1 MKKIALLGDSIR
13 LLGYG
18 QKVAEMLSPEC
29 EVWQPDDNCR
39 FAAYTL
45 RGLFEWKENLEGCD
59 VIHWNNGLWDI
70 CELFDDG
77 PFTSPEAYVET
88 MKRIARILR
97 KYSKKVI
104 FATITPVTDANKYNR
119 NEVIKQYN
127 ELIVPELEK
136 MGVII
141 NDLHKTVWADL
152 DNLMSEDTLHLSEEG
167 VNVCAEQVA
176 ECIRNVLK

>member
-70 CELFDDG
+70 CDLFGDG
-77 PFTSPEAYVET
+77 PFTSLEVYVDT
-88 MKRIARILR
+88 MKRIARILQT
-97 KYSKKVI
+97 YSKKVV
-104 FATITPVTDANKYNR
+104 FATMTPVTEENPYNS
-119 NEVIKQYN
+119 NEVIKQFN
-127 ELIVPELEK
+127 EAVVPELEK

-141 NDLHKTVWADL
+141 NDLHKIVW
-152 DNLMSEDTLHLSEEG
+152 DNLEEYMHEDTLHLSQKG
-167 VNVCAEQVA
+167 NDACAEQVCEIIKA
-176 ECIRNVLK
+176 NL